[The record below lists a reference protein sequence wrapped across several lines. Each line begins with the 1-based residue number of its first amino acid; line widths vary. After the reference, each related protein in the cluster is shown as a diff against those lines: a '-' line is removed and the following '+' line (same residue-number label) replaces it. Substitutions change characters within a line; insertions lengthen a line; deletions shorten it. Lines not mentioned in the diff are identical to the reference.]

1 MEDLLGW
8 RSTRWGMTKADIL
21 NAIGSDKVMETNRQ
35 DFQRFYSELE
45 IKYAK
50 IGEFDFNV
58 VFQMGVETH
67 RLEQVLL
74 SYDDLDLR
82 DPEAAFRT
90 AKSLLSETFGKP
102 ARVGTSDDWFW
113 PFPTSEIIIGKFY
126 IPEIASS
133 VSIRFRPTGAGHPL
147 EMAAF

>member
-1 MEDLLGW
+1 MDDLLGW
-8 RSTRWGMTKADIL
+8 RSTRWGMTKTDVL
-21 NAIGSDKVMETNRQ
+21 NAIGSDKVTETIRQ
-35 DFQRFYSELE
+35 DFQHVYSELE
-45 IKYAK
+45 IKYAM
-50 IGEFDFNV
+50 IGEYDFHV
-58 VFQMGVETH
+58 FFQMGVETH

-126 IPEIASS
+126 IPEIVSR
-133 VSIRFRPTGAGHPL
+133 VSIRFRPTGAGHPSK
-147 EMAAF
+147 MAAF